1 MKNAA
6 KKSLVLI
13 GLFILISLFADVYAQ
28 CPMCRSAVESAMQ
41 NEGNTVGV
49 GLNKGILYLLASPYI
64 LVAFVGG
71 LWYRKYKKNRKK
83 II

>member
-1 MKNAA
+1 MQNVIRRLSIFA
-6 KKSLVLI
+6 LFFILT
-13 GLFILISLFADVYAQ
+13 GLFTEVLAQ

-41 NEGNTVGV
+41 TEGNTVGV

-71 LWYRKYKKNRKK
+71 LWYRKNRRAKNA
-83 II
+83 